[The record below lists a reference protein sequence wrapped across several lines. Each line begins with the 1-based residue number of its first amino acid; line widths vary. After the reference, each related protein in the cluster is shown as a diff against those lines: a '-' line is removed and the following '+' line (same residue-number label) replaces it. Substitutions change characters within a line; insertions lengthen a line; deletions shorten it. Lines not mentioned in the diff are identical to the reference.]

1 MPVVSRD
8 PRGNTFKSEYQE
20 RIEAQDGTGDR
31 RKSSAGT
38 NPSLTNVDDSS
49 EDTALFDLTESDIY
63 NFNKVE
69 PAINTIA
76 RVMNWMNLITCGIRF
91 FAFAHAELPI
101 IIRRAIEEAEEEE
114 EVEDDEDAMEQE
126 EEEPV
131 LSLAQAS
138 FSVWLCA
145 CFIFT
150 QNLHALFFVQN
161 IGI

>member
-1 MPVVSRD
+1 MTTWPC
-8 PRGNTFKSEYQE
+8 
-20 RIEAQDGTGDR
+20 
-31 RKSSAGT
+31 SSA
-38 NPSLTNVDDSS
+38 V
-49 EDTALFDLTESDIY
+49 ETASWSYVALKITRLQEC
-63 NFNKVE
+63 NGRL
-69 PAINTIA
+69 IA
-76 RVMNWMNLITCGIRF
+76 LLITAPRF